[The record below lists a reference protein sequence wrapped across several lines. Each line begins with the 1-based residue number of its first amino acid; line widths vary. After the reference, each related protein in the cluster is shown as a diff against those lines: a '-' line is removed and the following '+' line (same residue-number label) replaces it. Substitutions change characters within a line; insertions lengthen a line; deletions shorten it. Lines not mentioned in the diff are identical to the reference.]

1 MRGIET
7 AGKIIGAALGISY
20 LLFFEGNEMFQW
32 ICFAL
37 ILISIGI
44 PHGAIDHLLLNPVV
58 GRKNLIRFIF
68 KYLLIIAVYLA
79 IWLIFPI
86 LALEAF
92 LIMSAFHFGQSHF
105 FKTRLNKFSSLTY
118 ISLGSFILSTILWGD
133 FNYTQ
138 SILANI
144 IDVRGLPQYGIFV
157 IAFFWGLSAT
167 LIGVNLG
174 EKGLILVLE
183 ISLLGLLLYQ
193 LPLLL
198 GFIIYFGFWHSLPS
212 MTEEFE
218 ALKDYLENQKLKNF
232 IKKLL
237 PFTSMSLIGIALI
250 LLFFYQMM
258 EFDQLTL
265 LFFILVSLISAPHIW
280 YMNLFLEA
288 RKNQY

>member
-1 MRGIET
+1 MKGIET
-7 AGKIIGAALGISY
+7 AGKIIGATLGISY

-32 ICFAL
+32 ICFAT

-86 LALEAF
+86 LALAAF
-92 LIMSAFHFGQSHF
+92 LIMSAYHFGQSHF
-105 FKTRLNKFSSLTY
+105 LKTPLNKFSSLTY

-167 LIGVNLG
+167 LIGVNFG

-212 MTEEFE
+212 MTEEFD

-250 LLFFYQMM
+250 LLFFHQMM